1 MKTGSPS
8 RSSPRAPSRRRG
20 ANLFGAAPARELAQ
34 LRVRL
39 AEAEDTLRAIRRG
52 EVDAVV
58 VAGQAGPQVFTL
70 QGAEHPY
77 RLLIESMNEGALTLT
92 ANQTILYANHCF
104 ARMVQCPLKEVM
116 GSSFRRFLP
125 AENRAALL
133 PLLNPAAQSGAKIQ
147 VSLLA
152 GDGSQMRA
160 QISVRSLAKHGSS
173 RATIGMVVTDLTEAQ
188 RTEERLRA
196 LTHRVVQVQEA
207 ERRRVARELHDHIT
221 QLLCAIV
228 VRCQTLVETL
238 SSRTQPARR
247 EALELRSRVGQAA
260 EEVERIS
267 RNLRPSVLDELGLLA
282 VLRDT
287 GNHFAQRT
295 GVSFKLACAP
305 LTARLS
311 TDAELTLYRI
321 LQEALNNV
329 EHHAQSHHVTVSLR
343 QRGDWVELA
352 ITDDGVGFDPAHPKP
367 RRKAESGLGLLS
379 MRERAISVGGL
390 LRVKSSPGHGATIQ
404 VRIPS

>member
-1 MKTGSPS
+1 MKAHHPKGPS
-8 RSSPRAPSRRRG
+8 RPAPVRA
-20 ANLFGAAPARELAQ
+20 AAGGTVRQFAELRA
-34 LRVRL
+34 RL
-39 AEAEDTLRAIRRG
+39 ADAEVTLHAIHRG

-58 VAGQAGPQVFTL
+58 VPGKNGPRVYTL
-70 QGAEHPY
+70 EGPDQSY
-77 RLLIESMNEGALTLT
+77 RLLMESMNEGALTLT
-92 ANQTILYANHCF
+92 ADAVILYANQCF
-104 ARMVQCPLKEVM
+104 ARMMQLPLQQVM
-116 GSSFRRFLP
+116 SSSFLRFLS
-125 AENRAALL
+125 AADQFTLR
-133 PLLNPAAQSGAKIQ
+133 PLLKRTAQSGSKIQ
-147 VSLLA
+147 VSLHTGNGSTLPVLISLRPLA
-152 GDGSQMRA
+152 TSGTP
-160 QISVRSLAKHGSS
+160 
-173 RATIGMVVTDLTEAQ
+173 RATFGMVVTDMTEA
-188 RTEERLRA
+188 RRSEERLRA
-196 LTHRVVQVQEA
+196 LTHRVVQAQEG
-207 ERRRVARELHDHIT
+207 ERRRVALELHDHIT

-247 EALELRSRVGQAA
+247 EALELRSMVGQAA